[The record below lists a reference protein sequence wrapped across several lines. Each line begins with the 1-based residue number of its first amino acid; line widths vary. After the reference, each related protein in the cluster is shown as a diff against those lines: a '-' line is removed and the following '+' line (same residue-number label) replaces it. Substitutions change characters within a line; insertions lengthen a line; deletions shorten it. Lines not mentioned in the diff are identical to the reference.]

1 MTTYAILA
9 DVTPSRATVADIIGS
24 DDLELLAEL
33 LADVADNHLV
43 ALATSDMAEGDRV
56 YLAAVEIVTDPL
68 AHAHDITGRDVGPE
82 HAIHDTSPLAGDY

>member
-24 DDLELLAEL
+24 DDLELL
-33 LADVADNHLV
+33 DVADNHLV

-68 AHAHDITGRDVGPE
+68 AHAH
-82 HAIHDTSPLAGDY
+82 S

>member
-24 DDLELLAEL
+24 DDIEL
-33 LADVADNHLV
+33 LADVAGNHLV
-43 ALATSDMAEGDRV
+43 ALATSDMTVNDRV